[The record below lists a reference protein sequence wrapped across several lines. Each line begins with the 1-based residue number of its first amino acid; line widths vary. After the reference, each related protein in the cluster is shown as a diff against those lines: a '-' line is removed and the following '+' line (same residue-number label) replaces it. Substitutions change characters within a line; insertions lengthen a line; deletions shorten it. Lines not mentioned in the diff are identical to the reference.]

1 MGKVELE
8 YIYMYVC
15 VYIHTYIILQYTTLH
30 YIALH
35 YIHTYAKCTDVKET
49 AEANPGTS
57 LKLIK
62 VAPPVIRIY
71 NSTLWWFTLIVGHWG
86 VPKTAIQ
93 TINTR
98 KTFV

>member
-1 MGKVELE
+1 M
-8 YIYMYVC
+8 C

-35 YIHTYAKCTDVKET
+35 YIHTYAKYTDVKET